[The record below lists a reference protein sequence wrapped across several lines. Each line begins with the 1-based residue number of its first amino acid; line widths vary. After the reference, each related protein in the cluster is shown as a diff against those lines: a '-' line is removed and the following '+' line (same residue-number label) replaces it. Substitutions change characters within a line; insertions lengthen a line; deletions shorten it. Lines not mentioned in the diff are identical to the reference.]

1 MWKSKEEMQM
11 PASIA
16 GAMCWASSPFPS
28 TTLGSRCFETTD
40 TCNSN
45 CMGTTGEGQLCVIAT
60 PGMLEMRTLGWKQSR
75 VSHLLVPA
83 SNLCKPAR
91 SASMLYTILCDVH
104 GRPHCSLSQ
113 PLC

>member
-45 CMGTTGEGQLCVIAT
+45 CMGTTGEGQLCHCYSRNA
-60 PGMLEMRTLGWKQSR
+60 GNADLGLEAISR
-75 VSHLLVPA
+75 VS
-83 SNLCKPAR
+83 
-91 SASMLYTILCDVH
+91 SACPCL
-104 GRPHCSLSQ
+104 
-113 PLC
+113 